1 MTTAVTASV
10 LNISSYKFVT
20 LSNLEVRRDVLKRLT
35 HALNLRGTILL
46 SPEGINL
53 FVAGDRVGI
62 NVLLDELRSDPL
74 LSDLAAKES
83 FSEYQPFNRM
93 LVKIKREIIAFG
105 MDEVDPI
112 EHTSPKLPAAE
123 LKRWLDEGR
132 TVHLLDVRNEY
143 EVEVGTFEA
152 AVSTGIDNFREF
164 PQAIEQLP
172 ESMKDE
178 PVVMFCTGGIRC
190 EKAGPYMEQAGFSDI
205 YQLDGGILKYF
216 EACGNDHYGGDC
228 FVFDQRVAVN
238 AALEETGFTQC
249 YACQAVVSPEQQEA
263 DRYVAGES
271 CPECW
276 QAPAEELAD
285 ILNHRMA
292 QLQEVVD
299 PLPGSVPYFNRRPLN
314 VPARFAGFA
323 LIDFLC
329 NWHPQ
334 ITRETWL
341 RKIAASEII
350 PSPRYGRRR
359 KRMPSPEELLPLAP
373 DRLVRPGERLEHL
386 LPGTVEPDVN
396 VNVSF
401 LFEDENII
409 VVNKPAPLP
418 LHPSGRFNRNTLQA
432 FLGDVYAPHCPRLIH
447 RLDANTSGV
456 LVLCRKRAAARYLQ
470 KQFED
475 RTVSKRY
482 LARVH
487 GHPANDHFTCDA
499 PISKLPGSDGIREI
513 TDAGLDSQTDFEVV
527 ERLADGTA
535 LLRVTPITGRTNQ
548 IRLHLWYLGFPIV
561 GDPVWLQ
568 NGETGSNR
576 TLTVDEPAMCLHAWS
591 LSVEDTD
598 ETLRTF
604 TAPEPTWWK
613 LVSGTEG

>member
-1 MTTAVTASV
+1 MTTAVKASV

-20 LSNLEVRRDVLKRLT
+20 LSNLEQRRDVLKRLT
-35 HALNLRGTILL
+35 HSLGLRGTILL

-53 FVAGDRVGI
+53 FVAGKRSAVER
-62 NVLLDELRSDPL
+62 LLTELRSEPV

-93 LVKIKREIIAFG
+93 LVKIKSEIIAFG
-105 MDEVDPI
+105 MEEVDPI

-132 TVHLLDVRNEY
+132 TVHLLDVRNDY
-143 EVEVGTFEA
+143 EVDVGTFEA
-152 AVSTGIDNFREF
+152 AIPARIDNFREF

-172 ESMKDE
+172 QSMKDE

-216 EACGNDHYGGDC
+216 EECGGDHYDGDC
-228 FVFDQRVAVN
+228 FVFDQRVAVD
-238 AALEETGFTQC
+238 AALKETGFTQC
-249 YACQAVVSPEQQEA
+249 YACQAVVSPEQQES

-276 QAPAEELAD
+276 QAPATELANV
-285 ILNHRMA
+285 LRQRMT
-292 QLQEVVD
+292 QLHDVVD

-314 VPARFAGFA
+314 VPARFAGLA

-329 NWHPQ
+329 SWHPQ
-334 ITRETWL
+334 IDRDTWL
-341 RKIAASEII
+341 QKIAASEVI

-359 KRMPSPEELLPLAP
+359 RQMPSPEEPLPLDP
-373 DRLVRPGERLEHL
+373 QRVVRPGERLEHL
-386 LPGTVEPDVN
+386 LPGTVEPDVS
-396 VNVSF
+396 VNVDF

-432 FLGDVYAPHCPRLIH
+432 FVGDVYAPQCPLLIH

-456 LVLCRKRAAARYLQ
+456 LLLCRKRSAARHFQ
-470 KQFED
+470 RQFED

-487 GHPANDHFTCDA
+487 GHPLDDHFACDA
-499 PISKLPGSDGIREI
+499 AISKLPGSAGIREI
-513 TDAGLDSQTDFEVV
+513 TDDGLESQTEFEVV
-527 ERLADGTA
+527 ERLVDGTA

-548 IRLHLWYLGFPIV
+548 IRLHLWHLGFPIV
-561 GDPVWLQ
+561 NDSVWLQ
-568 NGETGSNR
+568 AGETGSNR
-576 TLTVDEPAMCLHAWS
+576 TLTVDEPTMCLHAWS
-591 LSVEDTD
+591 LSLEDTD
-598 ETLRTF
+598 GTPRTF
-604 TAPEPTWWK
+604 TAPGPTWWE
-613 LVSGTEG
+613 LTSGFRK